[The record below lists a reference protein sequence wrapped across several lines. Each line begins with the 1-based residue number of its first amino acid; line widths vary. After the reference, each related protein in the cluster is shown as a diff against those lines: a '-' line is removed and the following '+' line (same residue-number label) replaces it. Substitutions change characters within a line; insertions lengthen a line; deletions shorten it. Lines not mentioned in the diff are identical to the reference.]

1 MRRGKQNENG
11 LFNGNDSAYIINGP
25 FPDKKNKQKSK
36 KDKVVLIVFSVFGW
50 LIANLLIFFP
60 DVPGP
65 SELIDVLYKPLGKLL
80 E

>member
-1 MRRGKQNENG
+1 MKWGSLLGTAFLVLCMVMFQLSKINQNQ
-11 LFNGNDSAYIINGP
+11 
-25 FPDKKNKQKSK
+25 KKEKA
-36 KDKVVLIVFSVFGW
+36 VLVIFSVLG
-50 LIANLLIFFP
+50 LILANLLIFFP

>member
-1 MRRGKQNENG
+1 MKMVYLLGTTLLVLLMVLSQLEK
-11 LFNGNDSAYIINGP
+11 IN
-25 FPDKKNKQKSK
+25 KNQK

-50 LIANLLIFFP
+50 LIAILLIFFP